1 LWFILI
7 KEKSINKIIPFIMN
21 KRLETAFNKFI
32 EEQNKPKTYGYSG
45 GTYGSGYGGV
55 YGGGGQYNSHTPYNA
70 ATDCTIFFYEW
81 TNIRGGAKHFKQKAE
96 FFKYLDDC
104 KIAYTEKQKKDIE
117 ETKYKNVFATCV
129 PNKAELLT
137 ADTWYM
143 LSTILDTYEK
153 STVQV

>member
-1 LWFILI
+1 
-7 KEKSINKIIPFIMN
+7 MN

-55 YGGGGQYNSHTPYNA
+55 YGGSGQYNSHTPYNA

-81 TNIRGGAKHFKQKAE
+81 TNIRGGAKHFKLKAD
-96 FFKYLDDC
+96 FFKYLDEC
-104 KIAYTEKQKKDIE
+104 KIVYTEKQKKDIE

-153 STVQV
+153 EKSTAQV